1 MPRFEPFAAL
11 RYSSDLPLDEV
22 ISPPYDVIDEAERG
36 RLEHRSPFNSV
47 RVELP
52 QPDGTLDRYQA
63 AAALLDQWR
72 ATGVLLRDDTP
83 SFYAYRLE
91 FADEDGLPRHTSGVL
106 GALELSKPGEGD
118 VLPHERTMSKPK
130 DDRLN
135 LLRAAQANLSPV
147 WGLSMASGLA
157 KLSVVDGPPT
167 ASAID
172 DDGVRHQLWRITDP
186 EQLTAITETVASAP
200 VVIADGHHRFETALA
215 YRDERRQANAGQP
228 GDSAAHD
235 YDFLMALIVEL
246 VDDELTVEAIH
257 RLITGL
263 ADGFDVVAALE
274 PFFDSA
280 PVASVRELGGAM
292 GVVTP
297 DGVWRLEPRP
307 DTTARAEHDLDSS
320 RLDVALATF
329 PEHELSYQHGREL
342 VASAVDEGR
351 AQAGVLLRPATV
363 AQIAETGRTRTR
375 MPEKTT
381 FFYPKLRTG
390 LVFRE
395 VAG

>member
-1 MPRFEPFAAL
+1 MPRFEPFAGL

-22 ISPPYDVIDEAERG
+22 ISPPYDVIDEPERK
-36 RLEHRSPFNSV
+36 RLEERNAFNSV

-52 QPDGTLDRYQA
+52 QPDGTLDRYA
-63 AAALLDQWR
+63 AAQALLDQWR
-72 ATGVLLRDDTP
+72 ATGVLVRDDAP
-83 SFYAYRLE
+83 SFYVYRME
-91 FADEDGLPRHTSGVL
+91 FADEHGRPRHTTGVL

-147 WGLSMASGLA
+147 WGLSMAPGLA
-157 KLSVVDGPPT
+157 KLTAVDGP
-167 ASAID
+167 ADAEAVD
-172 DDGVRHQLWRITDP
+172 DDGVRHQLWRVSDP
-186 EQLTAITETVASAP
+186 EQLSAISDTVASAP

-215 YRDERRQANAGQP
+215 YRDERRAANGDTAG
-228 GDSAAHD
+228 D
-235 YDFLMALIVEL
+235 YDFLMAYIVEL

-257 RLITGL
+257 RLINGL
-263 ADGFDVVAALE
+263 PDDFDVLAALD
-274 PFFDSA
+274 PFFDRA
-280 PVASVRELGGAM
+280 PVGGLPDLGPAL
-292 GVVTP
+292 GVVTAE
-297 DGVWRLEPRP
+297 GIWRLEPRAE
-307 DTTARAEHDLDSS
+307 TTAQAEHDLDSS
-320 RLDVALATF
+320 RLDVALETF
-329 PEHELSYQHGREL
+329 PAHDLSYQHGREL
-342 VASAVDEGR
+342 VMAAVDEGR

-395 VAG
+395 VTD

>member
-1 MPRFEPFAAL
+1 MPRFEPFAGL
-11 RYSSDLPLDEV
+11 RYAPDLALDEV
-22 ISPPYDVIDEAERG
+22 ISPPYDVVDEPERQ
-36 RLEHRSPFNSV
+36 RLEERNPFNSV
-47 RVELP
+47 RLELP

-63 AAALLDQWR
+63 ARSLLDQWR
-72 ATGVLLRDDTP
+72 ATGVLMQDDGP
-83 SFYAYRLE
+83 SFYVYRME
-91 FADEDGLPRHTSGVL
+91 FADEHGRARHTTGVL

-147 WGLSMASGLA
+147 WGLSMAPGLA
-157 KLSVVDGPPT
+157 KLTSVDGPPD
-167 ASAID
+167 AAAVD
-172 DDGVRHQLWRITDP
+172 DDGVRHQLWRVSHP
-186 EQLTAITETVASAP
+186 EQLKTISETVASAP

-215 YRDERRQANAGQP
+215 YREERRAAADGKP
-228 GDSAAHD
+228 GD
-235 YDFLMALIVEL
+235 YDFLMAYIVEL

-257 RLITGL
+257 RLISGL
-263 ADGFDVVAALE
+263 PDGFDVIAALR

-280 PVASVRELGGAM
+280 PVGSIPELGPSL

-297 DGVWRLEPRP
+297 DGIWRLEPRAE
-307 DTTARAEHDLDSS
+307 TTAQAEHDLDSS
-320 RLDVALATF
+320 RLDVALRTF

-342 VASAVDEGR
+342 VAAAVDEGR

-363 AQIAETGRTRTR
+363 AQISETGRTRTR

-395 VAG
+395 VAD

>member
-1 MPRFEPFAAL
+1 MPRFEPFAGL

-22 ISPPYDVIDEAERG
+22 ISPPYDVIDEPERK
-36 RLEHRSPFNSV
+36 RLEERNAFNSV

-52 QPDGTLDRYQA
+52 QPDGTLDRYA
-63 AAALLDQWR
+63 AAQALLDQWR
-72 ATGVLLRDDTP
+72 ATGVLVRDDAP
-83 SFYAYRLE
+83 SFYVYRME
-91 FADEDGLPRHTSGVL
+91 FADEHGRPRHTTGVL

-147 WGLSMASGLA
+147 WGLSMAPGLA
-157 KLSVVDGPPT
+157 KLTAVDGP
-167 ASAID
+167 ADAEAVD
-172 DDGVRHQLWRITDP
+172 DDGVRHQLWRVSDP
-186 EQLTAITETVASAP
+186 EQLSAISDTVASAP

-215 YRDERRQANAGQP
+215 YRDERRAANGDTAG
-228 GDSAAHD
+228 D
-235 YDFLMALIVEL
+235 YDFLMAYIVEL

-257 RLITGL
+257 RLINGL
-263 ADGFDVVAALE
+263 PDDFDVLAALD
-274 PFFDSA
+274 PFFDRA
-280 PVASVRELGGAM
+280 PVGGLPDLGPAL
-292 GVVTP
+292 GVVTAE
-297 DGVWRLEPRP
+297 GIWRLEPRAE
-307 DTTARAEHDLDSS
+307 TTAQAEHDLDSS
-320 RLDVALATF
+320 RLDVALETF
-329 PEHELSYQHGREL
+329 PAHDLSYQHGREL
-342 VASAVDEGR
+342 VVAAVDEGR

-395 VAG
+395 VTG

>member
-1 MPRFEPFAAL
+1 MPRFEPFAGL

-22 ISPPYDVIDEAERG
+22 ISPPYDVIDEPERK
-36 RLEHRSPFNSV
+36 RLEERNAFNSV

-52 QPDGTLDRYQA
+52 QPDGTLDRYA
-63 AAALLDQWR
+63 AAQALLDQWR
-72 ATGVLLRDDTP
+72 ATGVLVRDDAP
-83 SFYAYRLE
+83 SFYVYRME
-91 FADEDGLPRHTSGVL
+91 FADELGRPRHTTGVL

-147 WGLSMASGLA
+147 WGLSMAPGLA
-157 KLSVVDGPPT
+157 KLTAVDGP
-167 ASAID
+167 ADAEAVD
-172 DDGVRHQLWRITDP
+172 DDGVRHQLWRVSDP
-186 EQLTAITETVASAP
+186 EQLSAISDTVASAP

-215 YRDERRQANAGQP
+215 YRDERRAANGDTAG
-228 GDSAAHD
+228 D
-235 YDFLMALIVEL
+235 YDFLMAYIVEL

-257 RLITGL
+257 RLINGL
-263 ADGFDVVAALE
+263 PDDFDVLAALD
-274 PFFDSA
+274 PFFDRA
-280 PVASVRELGGAM
+280 PVGGLPDLGPAL
-292 GVVTP
+292 GVVTAE
-297 DGVWRLEPRP
+297 GIWRLEPRAE
-307 DTTARAEHDLDSS
+307 TTAQAEHDLDSS
-320 RLDVALATF
+320 RLDVALETF
-329 PEHELSYQHGREL
+329 PAHDLSYQHGREL
-342 VASAVDEGR
+342 VMAAVDEGR

-395 VAG
+395 VTD

>member
-1 MPRFEPFAAL
+1 MA
-11 RYSSDLPLDEV
+11 LDEV
-22 ISPPYDVIDEAERG
+22 ISPPYDVIDEEERL
-36 RLEHRSPFNSV
+36 RLEARSPFNSV

-52 QPDGTLDRYQA
+52 QPDGPLDRYQA
-63 AAALLDQWR
+63 AEALLDQWR
-72 ATGVLLRDDTP
+72 ATAVLLQDDAP

-91 FADEDGLPRHTSGVL
+91 FADELGQPRHTTGVL

-118 VLPHERTMSKPK
+118 VLPHERTMPKPK

-135 LLRAAQANLSPV
+135 LLRAARANLSPV
-147 WGLSMASGLA
+147 WGLTMAPGLA
-157 KLSVVDGPPT
+157 KLSAVEGPPT
-167 ASAID
+167 ATAVD
-172 DDGVRHQLWRITDP
+172 DDGVRHLLWRVTDP
-186 EQLTAITETVASAP
+186 EHLAAIAETVASAP

-215 YRDERRQANAGQP
+215 YRDERRAATGGAP
-228 GDSAAHD
+228 GP
-235 YDFLMALIVEL
+235 YDFIMAFVVEL
-246 VDDELTVEAIH
+246 IDDELTVEAIH
-257 RLITGL
+257 RLINGL
-263 ADGFDVVAALE
+263 PEGFDVIAALE
-274 PFFDSA
+274 PFFDAA
-280 PVASVRELGGAM
+280 PVATLRELGPAM

-297 DGVWRLEPRP
+297 EGVWRLEPRP

-320 RLDVALATF
+320 RLDVALASF

-342 VASAVDEGR
+342 VAAAVDNGR

>member
-1 MPRFEPFAAL
+1 MPRFEPFAGL

-22 ISPPYDVIDEAERG
+22 ISPPYDVIDEPERK
-36 RLEHRSPFNSV
+36 RLEERNAFNSV

-52 QPDGTLDRYQA
+52 QPDGTLDRYA
-63 AAALLDQWR
+63 AAQALLDQWR
-72 ATGVLLRDDTP
+72 ATGVLVRDDAP
-83 SFYAYRLE
+83 SFYVYRME
-91 FADEDGLPRHTSGVL
+91 FADEHGRPRHTTGVL

-147 WGLSMASGLA
+147 WGLSMAPGLA
-157 KLSVVDGPPT
+157 KLTAVDGP
-167 ASAID
+167 ADAEAVD
-172 DDGVRHQLWRITDP
+172 DDGVRHQLWRVSDP
-186 EQLTAITETVASAP
+186 EQLSAISDTVASAP

-215 YRDERRQANAGQP
+215 YRDERRAANGDTAG
-228 GDSAAHD
+228 D
-235 YDFLMALIVEL
+235 YDFLMAYIVEL

-257 RLITGL
+257 RLINGL
-263 ADGFDVVAALE
+263 PDDFDVLAALD
-274 PFFDSA
+274 PFFDRA
-280 PVASVRELGGAM
+280 PVGGLPDLGPAL
-292 GVVTP
+292 GVVTAE
-297 DGVWRLEPRP
+297 GIWRLEPRAE
-307 DTTARAEHDLDSS
+307 TTAQAEHDLDSS
-320 RLDVALATF
+320 RLDVALETF
-329 PEHELSYQHGREL
+329 PAHDLSYQHGREL
-342 VASAVDEGR
+342 VVAAVDEGR

-395 VAG
+395 VTD